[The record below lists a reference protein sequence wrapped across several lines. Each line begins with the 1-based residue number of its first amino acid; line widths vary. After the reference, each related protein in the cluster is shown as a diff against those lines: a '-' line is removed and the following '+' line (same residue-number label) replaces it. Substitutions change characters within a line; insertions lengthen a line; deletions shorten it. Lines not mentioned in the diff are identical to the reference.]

1 MIATP
6 PKARPFFQSMFTDRV
21 VSAVAQPRVTRDPVA
36 PAKPSLIA
44 FIRGSSAGSL
54 AFR

>member
-21 VSAVAQPRVTRDPVA
+21 VSAVAQPRVNRDPVQCA
-36 PAKPSLIA
+36 GQTVPDSNLFADRA
-44 FIRGSSAGSL
+44 RGA
-54 AFR
+54 

>member
-21 VSAVAQPRVTRDPVA
+21 VSAVAQPRYPVQCA
-36 PAKPSLIA
+36 GQTVPDSNLFADRA
-44 FIRGSSAGSL
+44 RGA
-54 AFR
+54 